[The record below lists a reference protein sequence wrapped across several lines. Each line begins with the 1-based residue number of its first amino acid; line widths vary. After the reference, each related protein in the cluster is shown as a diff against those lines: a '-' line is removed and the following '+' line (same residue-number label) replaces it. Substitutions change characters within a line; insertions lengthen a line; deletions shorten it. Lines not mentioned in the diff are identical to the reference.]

1 MAKKEIMLHV
11 AELFDLP
18 GDLAAG
24 LPHMELLGNRE
35 FFMERHGG
43 ILSYGEDEITLSA
56 GGLTVR
62 VQGQQLRLIA
72 MTEQEIRIGGYIAA
86 VSFSG

>member
-43 ILSYGEDEITLSA
+43 ILSYGDSEIILSA
-56 GGLTVR
+56 GALQVR
-62 VQGQQLRLIA
+62 VRGRVLRLIA
-72 MTEQEIRIGGYIAA
+72 MTEQEIRIGGYIDEI
-86 VSFSG
+86 SFLN

>member
-43 ILSYGEDEITLSA
+43 ILSYGDNEIALSA
-56 GGLTVR
+56 GKMTVR
-62 VQGQQLRLIA
+62 VRGKQLRLIA
-72 MTEQEIRIGGYIAA
+72 LTAREIRIGGYIDDI
-86 VSFSG
+86 SFLE

>member
-24 LPHMELLGNRE
+24 LAHMELLGNRE

-43 ILSYGEDEITLSA
+43 ILSYSESEIVLSA
-56 GGLTVR
+56 GKLTVA
-62 VQGQQLRLIA
+62 VKGKKLYLIA
-72 MTEQEIRIGGYIAA
+72 MTEQEIRIGGMITDI
-86 VSFSG
+86 SFPE

>member
-43 ILSYGEDEITLSA
+43 ILSYGDDEIALSA
-56 GGLTVR
+56 GTLQVR
-62 VQGQQLRLIA
+62 VRGRELRLIA
-72 MTEQEIRIGGYIAA
+72 MTEQEIRIGGYINEI
-86 VSFSG
+86 SFLS

>member
-35 FFMERHGG
+35 FFMEGHGG
-43 ILSYGEDEITLSA
+43 ILSYGDSEITLSA
-56 GGLTVR
+56 GKLTVR
-62 VQGQQLRLIA
+62 VKGRALRLIA
-72 MTEQEIRIGGYIAA
+72 MTAQEIRIGGYITD
-86 VSFSG
+86 VSFPG

>member
-43 ILSYGEDEITLSA
+43 ILSYGDNEITLSA
-56 GGLTVR
+56 GKVTVR
-62 VQGQQLRLIA
+62 VRGRALRLIA
-72 MTEQEIRIGGYIAA
+72 MTEQEIRIGGYLDDI
-86 VSFSG
+86 SFLK

>member
-1 MAKKEIMLHV
+1 MAKKEIMVHV

-43 ILSYGEDEITLSA
+43 ILSYGDNEIALSA
-56 GGLTVR
+56 GALQVQVR
-62 VQGQQLRLIA
+62 GRALRLIA
-72 MTEQEIRIGGYIAA
+72 MTEQEIRIGGYIDEI
-86 VSFSG
+86 SFLS

>member
-18 GDLAAG
+18 GDVAAG

-43 ILSYGEDEITLSA
+43 ILSYSDTEITLSA
-56 GGLTVR
+56 GSLTVQVR
-62 VQGQQLRLIA
+62 GRALQLLA
-72 MTEQEIRIGGYIAA
+72 MTGQEIRIGGYITDI
-86 VSFSG
+86 SFPS

>member
-18 GDLAAG
+18 GDVAAG

-43 ILSYGEDEITLSA
+43 ILSYGEEEIVLSA
-56 GGLTVR
+56 GSLTVR
-62 VQGQQLRLIA
+62 VRGRKLRLIA
-72 MTEQEIRIGGYIAA
+72 MTEQEIRIGGYITDI
-86 VSFSG
+86 SFPL

>member
-18 GDLAAG
+18 GDLTAG

-35 FFMERHGG
+35 FFIEGHGG
-43 ILSYGEDEITLSA
+43 ILSYGEEEIVLSA
-56 GGLTVR
+56 
-62 VQGQQLRLIA
+62 
-72 MTEQEIRIGGYIAA
+72 
-86 VSFSG
+86 